1 MSTEFGKRLKQ
12 ARMHAGMTQVAA
24 SQATGISQS
33 TISTAERE
41 GYSSTDTAVYAKTY
55 GVDAHWLATGEGSMV
70 AADESNET
78 GVLGD
83 ADILRVPLLANSG
96 SMGPGDD
103 EMADDVIVGSLAL
116 SADWVQRHVR
126 PSAIGALRFIHGY
139 GDSMAPTFQDGDVL
153 LVDTQQ
159 RDPGSID
166 GVYVL
171 RAHGRL
177 FVKRVRRNLGGQL
190 EVSSDNP
197 TVKTVDILDGGTD
210 VSVAGR
216 VIWAWNGR
224 KL

>member
-1 MSTEFGKRLKQ
+1 MLEDEYGTQTALAEKLGKSPSQINQWMRAAPDSKSGKPRTIGNEI
-12 ARMHAGMTQVAA
+12 ARE
-24 SQATGISQS
+24 IEQS
-33 TISTAERE
+33 TAKPRGWMDQPTTSSEQYATA
-41 GYSSTDTAVYAKTY
+41 K
-55 GVDAHWLATGEGSMV
+55 
-70 AADESNET
+70 AANVNTLS
-78 GVLGD
+78 
-83 ADILRVPLLANSG
+83 IPLLANSG

-103 EMADDVIVGSLAL
+103 ELADDVIVGNLAL

-197 TVKTVDILDGGTD
+197 TVKTVDILNGGAD